1 VALTQTQFQ
10 AGMTTN
16 QYVDQIKVNKDPF
29 IEIYHAVEIPQE
41 VNDFFG
47 GLAEQLKLAVITAD
61 WCGDALSTTPTI
73 LKLAESIP
81 NISHQ
86 VFNRDDDVP
95 MADSLLPENR
105 AGTVPIFAVF
115 DQDMNEVALFIE
127 TADGL
132 VPQID
137 AMDEMVERETESES
151 ESESRVAKRGKRTA
165 HRVAHAR
172 DWGEVIL
179 REFGQV
185 VAAGLSIPPVERP
198 AMGGT
203 KWPAE
208 D

>member
-1 VALTQTQFQ
+1 MALTQTQFQ